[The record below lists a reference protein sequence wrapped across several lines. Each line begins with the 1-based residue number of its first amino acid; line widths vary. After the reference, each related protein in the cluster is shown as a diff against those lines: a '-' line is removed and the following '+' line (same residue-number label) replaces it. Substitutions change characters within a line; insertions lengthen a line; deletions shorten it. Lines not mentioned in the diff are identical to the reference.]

1 MQDRVG
7 KVEII
12 RPVKVPG
19 KDTGAQRFG
28 FWRQQYRKTA
38 VLALLFIALVV
49 GGALLMLY
57 LGENPVHKTLP
68 EVHSTPELEKKTV
81 RDEAFMVQ
89 KTLEPTATDNLA
101 QRAQEKREAEQS
113 LADFLGAQKELDRR
127 GAAEWGGDAYTQ
139 MVQLSQE
146 ADDFFLGENYIRAS
160 AKYIEATA
168 KAKELAAQTDEVL
181 RRLLDQA
188 SLAIAEG
195 DGKTAQ
201 RQFEVALRIDPGNE
215 SARHGLE
222 RAKNVEAVMAL
233 LTSGEGYEENNNLSF
248 ALTDYQEA
256 LRLDPESK
264 AAREAFDRVKA
275 LIAEE
280 KFQQLMSAGLTAY
293 HKHDYQRARSAL
305 LEAQAFKPDSRQ
317 VREALAQVN
326 EAIRLN
332 RMAELRQEA
341 MAAEQAEDWQ
351 QALEQYLAVL
361 EMDPQIRF
369 AIQGRDRS
377 LEQIRIAKRLNFYL
391 ESPSVLESERHL
403 ANAQLLLKQVEG
415 VEPKGFLLRAKME
428 KLDQLVAIAQTPVK
442 VILVSD
448 NLTNVAVY
456 RIGKLGRF
464 DVRDMYLRP
473 GTYTVM
479 GARDGYQDFRQ
490 KIVVKPDQQPL
501 RVTVICR
508 VKI

>member
-19 KDTGAQRFG
+19 KDKSAQRFG
-28 FWRQQYRKTA
+28 FWRQHHRKA
-38 VLALLFIALVV
+38 VALSLFFVALVV
-49 GGALLMLY
+49 GGILLVLY
-57 LGENPVHKTLP
+57 LAENPVHKTLP
-68 EVHSTPELEKKTV
+68 EVLPTPELEKETV
-81 RDEAFMVQ
+81 RDEAPSVQ

-127 GAAEWGGDAYTQ
+127 GAAEWGGGAYTQ
-139 MVQLSQE
+139 LVQLSQE
-146 ADDFFLGENYIRAS
+146 ADGFFLSENYIAAS

-168 KAKELAAQTDEVL
+168 KAKELAGQIDEVL
-181 RRLLDQA
+181 GRLLDEA
-188 SLAIAEG
+188 SLAIAQG

-201 RQFEVALRIDPGNE
+201 RKLEVALLIDPENE
-215 SARHGLE
+215 TAQHGLE

-233 LTSGEGYEENNNLSF
+233 LTSGAGYEENDNLSF
-248 ALTDYQEA
+248 ALTDYQQA

-264 AAREAFDRVKA
+264 AAREAFERVKA
-275 LIAEE
+275 LISEE
-280 KFQQLMSAGLTAY
+280 KFEELMSAGLTAY

-305 LEAQAFKPDSRQ
+305 LEAQAFKPASRQ
-317 VREALAQVN
+317 VRDALAQVN

-332 RMAELRQEA
+332 RIAELRQEA
-341 MAAEQAEDWQ
+341 LAAEQAEDWQ
-351 QALEQYLAVL
+351 QALEHYLAVL

-377 LEQIRIAKRLNFYL
+377 LEQIRIAKRFNFYL
-391 ESPSVLESERHL
+391 ERPSVLESERHL
-403 ANAQLLLKQVEG
+403 TNAQLLLKQVER
-415 VEPKGFLLRAKME
+415 VEPKGLLLRAQIE
-428 KLDQLVAIAQTPVK
+428 KLDQLVAVAKTPVR

-456 RIGKLGRF
+456 RIGKLGQF
-464 DVRDMYLRP
+464 DVRDLYLRP
-473 GTYTVM
+473 GTYTVV